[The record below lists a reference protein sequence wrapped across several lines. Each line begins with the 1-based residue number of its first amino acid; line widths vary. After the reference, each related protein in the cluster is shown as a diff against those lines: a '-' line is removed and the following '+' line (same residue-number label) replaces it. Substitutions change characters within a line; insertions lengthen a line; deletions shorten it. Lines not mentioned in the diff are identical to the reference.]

1 MGVAVDEEVDARPSQ
16 ATSTSDL
23 DWDLDA
29 EVFAAF
35 DLAASTWSRPIDRI
49 EIDRLSADARTLF
62 TRVDAP
68 RAPLSP
74 IEVHRRISVGLPGFA
89 ILIAGALALENLAEV
104 SGHFRVT
111 PKTLRARAAAAKLS
125 ASDSELAVR
134 TVRVWL
140 MARKVLGDADSA
152 RRYLRTRNFALGGAT
167 PLELVQT
174 SEGERLVLDELQA
187 HADSGPL

>member
-1 MGVAVDEEVDARPSQ
+1 MDVAVDEEVEARPSQ
-16 ATSTSDL
+16 ATSASDL
-23 DWDLDA
+23 DWNLDA

-35 DLAASTWSRPIDRI
+35 ELAASTWSRPIDRI

-62 TRVDAP
+62 TRADAP

-74 IEVHRRISVGLPGFA
+74 IEVHRRISAGLPGFA

-167 PLELVQT
+167 PIELVQT